1 MRKFVMAVALA
12 LMPGVGAACTLL
24 QPFEMTQIAGADLV
38 LVGKVTGYEDLG
50 TPQGT
55 ALVTLHVE
63 EVLKGTATVRG
74 SIKGSISGS
83 VRAGDEVVLVWN
95 SGMAMG
101 PHESR
106 AKGRVLVGAMAGA
119 RIAVSDMVPDE
130 RPDLPAIVQPLCGEV
145 WMQRA
150 TRRTV
155 AEARKVLE

>member
-1 MRKFVMAVALA
+1 M
-12 LMPGVGAACTLL
+12 
-24 QPFEMTQIAGADLV
+24 
-38 LVGKVTGYEDLG
+38 
-50 TPQGT
+50 
-55 ALVTLHVE
+55 
-63 EVLKGTATVRG
+63 
-74 SIKGSISGS
+74 
-83 VRAGDEVVLVWN
+83 LVWN

-130 RPDLPAIVQPLCGEV
+130 RPDLPAIVQPYCGEV
-145 WMQRA
+145 WMQPA